1 MSGTFHLSVD
11 DVIHTLIDY
20 NYNSLRYLL
29 EDLWKSWGVKTGM
42 YTFFEDSDR
51 TLREVP
57 TILDDWLYFGPHGLN
72 DLTPPWQQNRVSQIK
87 TFDKIYKEINRFS
100 PNRASSI
107 RLHMYSECYEN
118 SPYFIKNGVKELFT
132 THRKCG
138 LYRFEKEQVEE
149 IQNKGTLYRKG
160 INFTSTN
167 FRIEDL
173 AEEGVTKLDFLREAR
188 QFLNKQNRI
197 IIYSHE
203 YEHDRSEVNQMFV
216 NCVKWMIEDLKLT
229 PEVP

>member
-1 MSGTFHLSVD
+1 M
-11 DVIHTLIDY
+11 
-20 NYNSLRYLL
+20 
-29 EDLWKSWGVKTGM
+29 
-42 YTFFEDSDR
+42 
-51 TLREVP
+51 
-57 TILDDWLYFGPHGLN
+57 
-72 DLTPPWQQNRVSQIK
+72 
-87 TFDKIYKEINRFS
+87 
-100 PNRASSI
+100 
-107 RLHMYSECYEN
+107 
-118 SPYFIKNGVKELFT
+118 
-132 THRKCG
+132 
-138 LYRFEKEQVEE
+138 YRFEKEQVEE

-203 YEHDRSEVNQMFV
+203 YEHDRPEVNQMFV